1 VSYNRMAALTYAGA
15 FFNRVCHDGKNAT
28 RAGYPPVI
36 NGVTLTPGL
45 ALADIGPI
53 PDDFDCTHFI
63 SCCLGRGRGRLNV
76 GGREIVFSGGGL
88 NIPSPIHNGVYGET
102 YAPRLVGWLIANG
115 AKVISHRFLGNGD
128 FFADRMINENL
139 SPGDVIAF
147 SDDEKVNSD
156 GTGNYKHM
164 VLVVGDQGLISCH
177 TTSRFGH
184 SYKAIGHGHMTLLKL
199 P

>member
-1 VSYNRMAALTYAGA
+1 MAAITYAGA

-28 RAGYPPVI
+28 RRGYPLAI
-36 NGVTLTPGL
+36 NGVTLRPGL
-45 ALADIGPI
+45 PLTDIGPM

-63 SCCLGRGRGRLNV
+63 SCCLGRGSGRVNV
-76 GGREIVFSGGGL
+76 GGRDIVFTGGGL
-88 NIPSPIHNGVYGET
+88 NIPSPIGNGVYGET

-115 AKVISHRFLGNGD
+115 AKVISQRFLAMGD
-128 FFADRMINENL
+128 IFADRMIRENL
-139 SPGDVIAF
+139 RPGDVIAF

-164 VLVVGDQGLISCH
+164 VLVVGDPGLISCH
-177 TTSRFGH
+177 TTSTFGS
-184 SYKAIGHGHMTLLKL
+184 SYRLIKHGHMTLLKL

>member
-128 FFADRMINENL
+128 AFTDRMVRENL
-139 SPGDVIAF
+139 GPGDVIAF